1 MPRVL
6 SDADVADFRSRL
18 CTAAEE
24 LFAEQGIDAVTMRQ
38 LAAALGVS
46 PMTPYRYFRDKEE
59 IIDAVRTSAY
69 NRFADS
75 LEAAFDAESDP
86 VERSIAVGQAYL
98 DFAVNNS
105 RAYALMFDLKDMKAP
120 PSAGLLAAGERARDC
135 QFRHVRGLID
145 AGLLTGNATDY
156 GNVFWALVYGLAG
169 LVLIG
174 QISPEEGRRLNRL
187 ACLGAIAKAAP

>member
-6 SDADVADFRSRL
+6 TDADVADFRSRL
-18 CTAAEE
+18 CAAAED
-24 LFAEQGIDAVTMRQ
+24 LFAEHGIEAVTMRQ

-59 IIDAVRTSAY
+59 IIDAVRSSAY
-69 NRFADS
+69 NRFADA

-86 VERSIAVGQAYL
+86 IERSISVGQAYL
-98 DFAVNNS
+98 DFAVNNA

-120 PSAGLLAAGERARDC
+120 PSAGLLAAGERAQDC

-145 AGLLTGNATDY
+145 AGLLDGNATDY